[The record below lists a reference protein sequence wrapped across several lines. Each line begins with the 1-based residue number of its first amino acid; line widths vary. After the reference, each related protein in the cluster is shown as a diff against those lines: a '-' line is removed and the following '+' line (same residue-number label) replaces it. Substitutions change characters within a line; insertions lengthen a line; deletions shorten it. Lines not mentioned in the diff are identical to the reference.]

1 MPRLTRIRSWAKD
14 HRAGLGWA
22 LGLGALLVLAAVVMP
37 AIWRATPSDRGVVAE
52 WNDTI
57 ARLGIDRCSRLR
69 RTSTSAMS
77 SR

>member
-1 MPRLTRIRSWAKD
+1 MPRLTRLRSWAKD

-57 ARLGIDRCSRLR
+57 ARLGIDPVARLR